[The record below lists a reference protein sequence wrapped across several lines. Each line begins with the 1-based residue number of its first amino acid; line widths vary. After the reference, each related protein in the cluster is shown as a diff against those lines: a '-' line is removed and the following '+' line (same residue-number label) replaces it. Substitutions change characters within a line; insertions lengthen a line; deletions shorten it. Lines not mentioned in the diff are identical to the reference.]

1 MSKNY
6 YIADMHFSHKNILA
20 YDNRPFFTVSEM
32 DKTMIDRWNS
42 VVAKNDSVYVLGD
55 MFWCTEKE
63 AISILDKLNGAKILI
78 LGNHD
83 TCNNEE
89 FRQRFV
95 HIADYLEVSD
105 KGRKVVLSHYPIPCF
120 KNHYYKWYHL
130 YGHVHNSFEYNMMEH
145 NKFLMQELYGKPCLM
160 YNVGAMMPWMD
171 YTPRTL
177 DEIIDTAG
185 AEDAAHSFESKNTEM
200 EEK

>member
-6 YIADMHFSHKNILA
+6 YIADMHFSHKKILA

-83 TCNNEE
+83 TS
-89 FRQRFV
+89 FV
-95 HIADYLEVSD
+95 WARS
-105 KGRKVVLSHYPIPCF
+105 
-120 KNHYYKWYHL
+120 
-130 YGHVHNSFEYNMMEH
+130 
-145 NKFLMQELYGKPCLM
+145 
-160 YNVGAMMPWMD
+160 
-171 YTPRTL
+171 
-177 DEIIDTAG
+177 
-185 AEDAAHSFESKNTEM
+185 
-200 EEK
+200 